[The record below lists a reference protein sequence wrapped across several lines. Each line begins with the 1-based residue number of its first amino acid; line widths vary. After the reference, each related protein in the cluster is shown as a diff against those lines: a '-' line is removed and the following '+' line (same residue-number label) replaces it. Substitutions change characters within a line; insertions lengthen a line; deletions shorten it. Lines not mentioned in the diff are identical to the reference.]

1 MRDWDALGKE
11 LQRSGKGEAL
21 KKLADSKDAQA
32 LGGMLD
38 AEVLRRAAKSGDSEA
53 IKKLLGSVLATGEG
67 QRLARELQK
76 LMKG

>member
-1 MRDWDALGKE
+1 MRDWEALGKE
-11 LQRSGKGEAL
+11 LQRGGKGEAF

-38 AEVLRRAAKSGDSEA
+38 AQAVRRAAESGDREA
-53 IKKLLGSVLATGEG
+53 IKKLLGGVLATGEG
-67 QRLARELQK
+67 QRLARELQR